1 MKRTKSL
8 NIYVLASLF
17 AALTAASAF
26 IKLPT
31 PWVPLTLQTLLVYL
45 SGLMLGP
52 WGGAVSQ
59 ILYLFIG
66 LAGLPVFTGG
76 GGPTYVLYPTFG
88 YLVGFVPASFVMG
101 FFAERGRYLRP
112 ALGVLLGVLVIYVFG
127 VPYLYF
133 SANYLLGKE
142 MAFLS
147 AFKIGFLVPIAAD
160 IFKGG
165 AALGIFYLIRIR
177 MPLPVSKR

>member
-1 MKRTKSL
+1 VKRTKSL
-8 NIYVLASLF
+8 RIYILASLF

-31 PWVPLTLQTLLVYL
+31 PWVPLTLQTLFVYL
-45 SGLMLGP
+45 SGLLLGP
-52 WGGAVSQ
+52 WGGALSQ
-59 ILYLFIG
+59 LLYLVIG

-76 GGPTYVLYPTFG
+76 CGPTYVLYPTFG
-88 YLVGFVPASFVMG
+88 YLVGFIPASFVMG
-101 FFAERGRYLRP
+101 LFAERGGYVRP
-112 ALGVLLGVLVIYVFG
+112 ALGALMGILVIYLFG

-133 SANYLLGKE
+133 SVNYLLGKE

-147 AFKIGFLVPIAAD
+147 ALKIGFLVPVAGD

-165 AALGIFYLIRIR
+165 AALGILYLIGTR
-177 MPLPVSKR
+177 MPIPISKR

>member
-8 NIYVLASLF
+8 KIYILASLF

-45 SGLMLGP
+45 SGLLLGP
-52 WGGAVSQ
+52 WGGAMSQ
-59 ILYLFIG
+59 ILYLLVG

-76 GGPTYVLYPTFG
+76 CGPTYVLYPTFG
-88 YLVGFVPASFVMG
+88 YLVGFIPASFTAG
-101 FFAERGRYLRP
+101 LLAERGGYLLP
-112 ALGVLLGVLVIYVFG
+112 ALGTLICVLVIYVFG

-133 SANYLLGKE
+133 SVNYLLGKE

-147 AFKIGFLVPIAAD
+147 ALKIGFLIPIAGD

-165 AALGIFYLIRIR
+165 AALGIFYLIRMR
-177 MPLPVSKR
+177 MPIPISKR